1 MSHLLAT
8 SSAPKLCHNCGC
20 PHGRTIRRSFSHY
33 DGRLWQQKPPT
44 GIAYGVLTAINTADN
59 SMLCDL
65 QQLQRRLRRR
75 LLVRS
80 ARINCAM
87 KYDNCN
93 RLRCVALC
101 CVVTS
106 ACRTLVGSRVVRAF
120 YKAIFINQKIPVDLL
135 LHISVVVVVVG
146 PLTFSLRMFHC
157 FVPLFPVRSNSVRL
171 CCSDYCLL
179 LFSHVTLAY
188 SCYLFEKST
197 LLSFRFIRIVSKY
210 ELSSVNVCQGD
221 SRDVHF

>member
-101 CVVTS
+101 CVVLRS
-106 ACRTLVGSRVVRAF
+106 DERLSYISWLACCA
-120 YKAIFINQKIPVDLL
+120 
-135 LHISVVVVVVG
+135 
-146 PLTFSLRMFHC
+146 
-157 FVPLFPVRSNSVRL
+157 
-171 CCSDYCLL
+171 
-179 LFSHVTLAY
+179 
-188 SCYLFEKST
+188 
-197 LLSFRFIRIVSKY
+197 RF
-210 ELSSVNVCQGD
+210 LQGD
-221 SRDVHF
+221 LHKSKNSCRLTSSH